1 MSKSIKQKSISYI
14 HGFKVPTKLDI
25 EKALGKFDDHSLNS
39 IFNIDFFQTFN
50 NLPLPK
56 KTTDWLAQYKEK
68 GQTYMEF
75 IQLSRTLHTPSSYHR
90 KNNLFN
96 IIWTN

>member
-1 MSKSIKQKSISYI
+1 MAMSYV
-14 HGFKVPTKLDI
+14 HGFKVPKKLDI
-25 EKALGKFDDHSLNS
+25 EKALGKFDDNDTNPV
-39 IFNIDFFQTFN
+39 FTEMFCETFD

-56 KTTDWLAQYKEK
+56 KSSDWLAQYVEK

-75 IQLSRTLHTPSSYHR
+75 LPLSRTLHTPLSSDR

-96 IIWTN
+96 NIW